1 MPQDRTIIGTAIP
14 TITDEFNSF
23 GDVAWY
29 EAGFLLPLCVLQ
41 LSFGLLYKFYPA
53 KWIICTL
60 VFIFEVGSIVCAAAP
75 NSNALIVGRV
85 ISGIGAGG
93 INSGAF
99 LLISI
104 LVPLE
109 SRPKYSGALGSVFGI
124 SSIIGPIIGGA
135 FTQHASWRWCFWIN
149 VPIGGVSLL
158 LLLLLTPNK
167 PAPVTA
173 ADTWLGK
180 FKQLDPV
187 GFLFLAPAVI
197 CVLFALQF
205 GGTTYAWSNWRIILL
220 FVLFGVL
227 GIAFVASQAWRKDR
241 ATVPPKVF
249 LQRSILLGCLANFG
263 IGSVLVT
270 LAFYLPIWFQ
280 VIKGKSPEASG
291 IALIPLLLSVVVAV
305 IGGGISTSL
314 LGYYTPFLI
323 AGGALLSIGTGLIT
337 TWGVDVN
344 SAHWISYQVSD
355 SDLCEDESM
364 LTRERSLQV
373 LDSVLSCSNQ

>member
-1 MPQDRTIIGTAIP
+1 MQDRTIIGTAIP
-14 TITDEFNSF
+14 TITNEFNSF

-41 LSFGLLYKFYPA
+41 LTFGLVYRHYPA

-60 VFIFEVGSIVCAAAP
+60 VFIFEIGSILCAAAP
-75 NSNALIVGRV
+75 NSDALIVGRV
-85 ISGIGAGG
+85 IAGIGAGG

-109 SRPKYSGALGSVFGI
+109 SRPKCSGALGSVFGI

-135 FTQHASWRWCFWIN
+135 FTQHVSWRWCFWIN

-158 LLLLLTPNK
+158 LLLFLTPK
-167 PAPVTA
+167 RAPPIKA

-180 FKQLDPV
+180 IKQLDPL
-187 GFLFLAPAVI
+187 GFILLAPAVI
-197 CVLFALQF
+197 CVLFALQW
-205 GGTTYAWSNWRIILL
+205 GGTTYAWNDWRIILL

-227 GIAFVASQAWRKDR
+227 GAAFVASQAYRKDK
-241 ATVPPKVF
+241 ATVPPRIF
-249 LQRSILLGCLANFG
+249 LQRSILVGCLASFG

-291 IALIPLLLSVVVAV
+291 MALIPLLLSVVVAV
-305 IGGGISTSL
+305 ITGGISTSIF
-314 LGYYTPFLI
+314 GYYTPFFI
-323 AGGALLSIGTGLIT
+323 TGGALLSVGTGLIS
-337 TWGVDVN
+337 TWSVNVN
-344 SAHWISYQVSD
+344 SAHWIPFQVS
-355 SDLCEDESM
+355 
-364 LTRERSLQV
+364 
-373 LDSVLSCSNQ
+373 